1 MEVLDKNGLEHFWG
15 NAKEY
20 VDSNKTTSYSPLT
33 DKPKINNVELNGNKS
48 LGELGIQLLSYGS
61 EEPTDESYT
70 AWLDPNGET
79 INIPTK
85 TSDLDNDSGFITN
98 NVDNLTN
105 YTKTS
110 ELSSVATSGSY
121 NDLSNKPTIPTKV
134 SQLTND
140 SNYATENW
148 VEDKI
153 SNIQPSGGGGSS
165 SYETVANNTIN
176 NGTTQ
181 NINIDFDN
189 SYNELIVYID
199 LGGNNKKL
207 GSVFWKIN
215 NVNTN
220 FTGMQTYRYYHAKYT
235 VTPLFTMFDV
245 SSANN
250 NQAGYNVV
258 RGQSANTN
266 KISNFSISL
275 GDNLYFPNGTKV
287 QILGR

>member
-1 MEVLDKNGLEHFWG
+1 MEVLDKNGLEHFWDK
-15 NAKEY
+15 AKEY

-61 EEPTDESYT
+61 EEPTNESYT

-85 TSDLDNDSGFITN
+85 TSDLTNDSDFITN

-110 ELSSVATSGSY
+110 ELSIVATSGSY

-165 SYETVANNTIN
+165 SYETVEDYTIN

-181 NINIDFDN
+181 NINFSFNN

-215 NVNTN
+215 NINANYTN
-220 FTGMQTYRYYHAKYT
+220 FQTYRYYCVKYT
-235 VTPLFTMFDV
+235 VTPIFTVFDA
-245 SSANN
+245 SNTNN
-250 NQAGYNVV
+250 NNVGYNVV
-258 RGQSANTN
+258 RGISYNTN
-266 KISNFSISL
+266 KISNFSITLS
-275 GDNLYFPNGTKV
+275 GSIYFPNGTSIKIV
-287 QILGR
+287 GR